1 VVSALDFL
9 AEYLAV
15 DRSDIEVLAES
26 LRADGCP
33 DDDVAA
39 QVRDILDPRSERTV
53 TEWYSGGGTAEDDER
68 FTVRRQPPGW
78 STRG

>member
-1 VVSALDFL
+1 MVAALDFL

-33 DDDVAA
+33 EDDVAA
-39 QVRDILDPRSERTV
+39 EVRDILDPRSERTV
-53 TEWYSGGGTAEDDER
+53 PEWYTGAEPADDDER

>member
-1 VVSALDFL
+1 VVAALDFL

-15 DRSDIEVLAES
+15 DRRDIEVLAET

-33 DDDVAA
+33 EDDVVAE
-39 QVRDILDPRSERTV
+39 VRDILDPRSERTV
-53 TEWYSGGGTAEDDER
+53 TEWYNRRRAGGRRRAL
-68 FTVRRQPPGW
+68 TVRRQPPGW